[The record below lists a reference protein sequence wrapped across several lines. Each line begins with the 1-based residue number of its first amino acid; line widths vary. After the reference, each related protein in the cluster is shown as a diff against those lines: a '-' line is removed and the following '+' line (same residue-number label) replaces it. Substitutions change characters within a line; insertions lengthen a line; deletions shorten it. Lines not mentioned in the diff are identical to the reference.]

1 PCRLRLA
8 LRPGGCLYLGSCV
21 NTKSGGCWWLGW
33 SRSNSVNVITE
44 YALGRRVL
52 PVNADACGELAQRRG
67 LASFGG
73 QQVGDHRTHQGW
85 WRIQSGAMPSA
96 VSNNAK
102 AWSCW

>member
-1 PCRLRLA
+1 LA

-73 QQVGDHRTHQGW
+73 QQVGDHRTHQGLVAYPV
-85 WRIQSGAMPSA
+85 RCHALRGQQQRQGL
-96 VSNNAK
+96 VLL
-102 AWSCW
+102 